1 MNFKPWL
8 LLTEA
13 KEEKALTLELAGSQH
28 NYDELIKVT
37 PKDNDQILL
46 LAAYYLNQSK
56 NLEQT
61 KIDILDYIKLFKAQK
76 MQLITVDLT
85 TKQPAS
91 PFDNYLHFTQIIHGK
106 QGEEKHKI
114 KYTPTDLDFQNEQP
128 IEVSSDKQIKVYLSN
143 NPQQCIILGKG
154 RRFCISQPGNTIWQ
168 SYRDRNVSTF
178 YFVYDHTRDDDL
190 SIVVVDA
197 TDDYFVLTD
206 INNTTGKIQNP
217 YDLNKKDT
225 NPQIYLDYL
234 KSKGIDIDVFEN
246 IPKTKE
252 EEEEHEKLG
261 KINQN
266 LDWFKSLS
274 PEEKSKYIG
283 RGHKLSDRQ
292 FDYLW
297 DNDFNS
303 LLEQY
308 VKIGSRIGDHQLN
321 KIKTNKN
328 LRDKYTHNR
337 LIAHEATNQFD
348 FENKLDKREF
358 IILSPIQKQKFIES
372 STDENDF
379 WNLIRIGEN
388 KEIIEDIVKYKK
400 EFNSRTTRHLLLY
413 YEHPKKLEAII
424 KSENVNQWSDFDVYD
439 LLYEGKNKEE
449 IAEILLK
456 YKTELSQRNI
466 IDLISYSKNLKK
478 IEGFEEMLK
487 SHINKLDDEVIYN
500 ILKNNMNYLEKAQI
514 KEKFE
519 LINKYYTN
527 KTPKIQELIDRE
539 LHHNPLIDS

>member
-261 KINQN
+261 KIN
-266 LDWFKSLS
+266 
-274 PEEKSKYIG
+274 
-283 RGHKLSDRQ
+283 
-292 FDYLW
+292 
-297 DNDFNS
+297 
-303 LLEQY
+303 
-308 VKIGSRIGDHQLN
+308 
-321 KIKTNKN
+321 
-328 LRDKYTHNR
+328 
-337 LIAHEATNQFD
+337 
-348 FENKLDKREF
+348 
-358 IILSPIQKQKFIES
+358 
-372 STDENDF
+372 
-379 WNLIRIGEN
+379 
-388 KEIIEDIVKYKK
+388 
-400 EFNSRTTRHLLLY
+400 
-413 YEHPKKLEAII
+413 
-424 KSENVNQWSDFDVYD
+424 
-439 LLYEGKNKEE
+439 
-449 IAEILLK
+449 
-456 YKTELSQRNI
+456 
-466 IDLISYSKNLKK
+466 
-478 IEGFEEMLK
+478 
-487 SHINKLDDEVIYN
+487 
-500 ILKNNMNYLEKAQI
+500 
-514 KEKFE
+514 
-519 LINKYYTN
+519 
-527 KTPKIQELIDRE
+527 
-539 LHHNPLIDS
+539 